1 MQYGYGK
8 GNREKKRR
16 AFNWISST
24 EYKNKLEMV
33 YGEPLSK
40 AKL

>member
-8 GNREKKRR
+8 GNRGKKRRR

-24 EYKNKLEMV
+24 EYKNKLKMV
-33 YGEPLSK
+33 W
-40 AKL
+40 